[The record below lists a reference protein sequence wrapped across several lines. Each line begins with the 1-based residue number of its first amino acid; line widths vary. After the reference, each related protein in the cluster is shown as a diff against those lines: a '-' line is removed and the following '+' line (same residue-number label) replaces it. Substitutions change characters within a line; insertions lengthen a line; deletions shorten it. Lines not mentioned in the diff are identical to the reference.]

1 MRIEIVSLVGM
12 LERRR
17 YEFVCHLDSRGLH
30 IKLTSMTVETKPA
43 TGARVPFEVSGRW
56 DMYEA
61 KMLEM
66 APSKRI
72 THEPKVPLDV
82 QRAMRRNLEA
92 AISYDFQVCMPAT
105 AEPMRATQH

>member
-1 MRIEIVSLVGM
+1 MRIEIINLVGL

-17 YEFVCHLDSRGLH
+17 YEFHCNLDSRGLH
-30 IKLTSMTVETKPA
+30 IKLVSMVVESKPN
-43 TGARVPFEVSGRW
+43 TGARVPFSVTGRW

-61 KMLEM
+61 KAQEVP
-66 APSKRI
+66 PSQRI

-105 AEPMRATQH
+105 AEPVKVVHH